1 MLNFNNINNSIWI
14 GLDIGTTGVR
24 AIAYQKNGVS
34 LCSSDE
40 FYPLET
46 PYPDWAEQNPEIIY
60 KAIEKVVRD
69 TANTLIYK
77 GKTVS
82 GIAISLTGFS
92 VIDPIVSLAIAAIMY
107 FILTFISS
115 RLIARLEKRMK
126 HGRA

>member
-1 MLNFNNINNSIWI
+1 MLSFNNIDNSIWI

-24 AIAYQKNGVS
+24 AIAYQKNGIS

-77 GKTVS
+77 GKSVS
-82 GIAISLTGFS
+82 GIAISTVMHSFA
-92 VIDPIVSLAIAAIMY
+92 PAN
-107 FILTFISS
+107 
-115 RLIARLEKRMK
+115 EKR
-126 HGRA
+126 GE